1 MSNTVTQEQINSIIE
16 KTQFVTETYF
26 NKTTVVL
33 AKLPNG
39 FIIVESSSCVDPAN
53 YDEKMGFEICK
64 ERIVNKVWEL
74 EGFALQS
81 KLSNM

>member
-16 KTQFVTETYF
+16 KAQFVTETYF

-39 FIIVESSSCVDPAN
+39 FVIVESSSCVDPAN
-53 YDEKMGFEICK
+53 YNEKMGFEICK

-81 KLSNM
+81 KLSDM